1 MTIKEIQTMISS
13 FNLPNAYHHFDE
25 EQLATLTLP
34 YIRWYFNGI
43 DDMYADN
50 INFQSIPELRIE
62 LYSNYKD
69 FEHESTMESTFA
81 QNGWAYDKID
91 SYIDS
96 EKLYCTLYAGDIV
109 ITEEEESTNG

>member
-1 MTIKEIQTMISS
+1 MTVKQIATMVVD
-13 FNLPNAYHHFDE
+13 FGLPNAYHHFDE
-25 EQLATLTLP
+25 GNPTAPP

-62 LYSNYKD
+62 LYTDYKD
-69 FEHESTMESTFA
+69 FENENTIETA
-81 QNGWAYDKID
+81 LKTAGIAYDKMD

-96 EKLYCTLYAGDIV
+96 EQMYCTTYAGDVV
-109 ITEEEESTNG
+109 ITEEEEETNG

>member
-1 MTIKEIQTMISS
+1 MTIKEIQTMIAS
-13 FNLPNAYHHFDE
+13 FSLPNAYHHFDD

-62 LYSNYKD
+62 LYTDYKD
-69 FEHESTMESTFA
+69 FENESTIEAALKTA
-81 QNGWAYDKID
+81 GIAYDKID

-96 EKLYCTLYAGDIV
+96 ERMYCTTYAVDVV
-109 ITEEEESTNG
+109 ITEEEEETNG

>member
-1 MTIKEIQTMISS
+1 MTIKEIQTMIAS

-62 LYSNYKD
+62 LYTDFKD
-69 FEHESTMESTFA
+69 FENENAIEA
-81 QNGWAYDKID
+81 ALAENGIAYDKID

-96 EKLYCTLYAGDIV
+96 EQMYCTTYAGDVV
-109 ITEEEESTNG
+109 ITKEEEETNG

>member
-1 MTIKEIQTMISS
+1 MTLEEVAEMVASIG
-13 FNLPNAYHHFDE
+13 LPYAYHHFDE
-25 EQLATLTLP
+25 EQIVAPP

-62 LYSNYKD
+62 MYTDYKD
-69 FEHESTMESTFA
+69 FENESTIETA
-81 QNGWAYDKID
+81 LETAGIAYDKID

-96 EKLYCTLYAGDIV
+96 EQMYCTTYAGDVV
-109 ITEEEESTNG
+109 ITKEED

>member
-1 MTIKEIQTMISS
+1 MTLTEIATMVAG
-13 FNLPNAYHHFDE
+13 FGLPYAYHHFDE
-25 EQLATLTLP
+25 EQIVAPT

-62 LYSNYKD
+62 LYTDFKD
-69 FEHESTMESTFA
+69 FENENAIESALAE
-81 QNGWAYDKID
+81 NGIAYDKID

-96 EKLYCTLYAGDIV
+96 EQMYCTTYAGDVV
-109 ITEEEESTNG
+109 ITKEEEETNG